1 VLLLASEAADDPEI
15 PESVR
20 KTFES
25 IRNNVS
31 LEARLID
38 DLLDLTRIAHGKL
51 TLEMKPLDL
60 HTVLREAIGIVSGEI
75 EEKGIELLVRLHPD
89 QTTVMGDMVRL
100 QQVFWNV
107 LKNAIKYTPTHG
119 QISIDTIPDLDG
131 EKVTVRM
138 TDSGIGLAD
147 QDLDRIFNAFSQAQ
161 PRNGGLGLGLTISR
175 RLIENL
181 GGTIRAASAGRNRGA
196 TFEIELPL
204 ARRSAATPS
213 PDGKLLPTAAIAIS
227 NRKSRALRILL
238 IEDHEPTRTTLQRLL
253 ARRKFKVTCRRL
265 RCEARALA
273 TDTNPEILISDL
285 GLPDGDGCT
294 LFQELRVELPNL
306 LGIALSG
313 YGMDDDL
320 ARSRAAGFATHL
332 TKPIDIDSLARA
344 LSSLSHHIERV
355 TRERIKLA
363 DSLVR
368 SLVRHQIQRSPPP
381 AAIVKTFPSPGVV
394 RTRQSATSIRSAE
407 A

>member
-1 VLLLASEAADDPEI
+1 
-15 PESVR
+15 
-20 KTFES
+20 
-25 IRNNVS
+25 
-31 LEARLID
+31 
-38 DLLDLTRIAHGKL
+38 
-51 TLEMKPLDL
+51 MKPLDL
-60 HTVLREAIGIVSGEI
+60 HTVLREAIGIVAGEI
-75 EEKGIELLVRLHPD
+75 EEKGIELLVRLHSD

-107 LKNAIKYTPTHG
+107 LKNAIKYTPIRG
-119 QISIDTIPDLDG
+119 QISIDTIRDPAG

-138 TDSGIGLAD
+138 TDSGIGLSD
-147 QDLDRIFNAFSQAQ
+147 EDLDRIFNAFSQAQ

-204 ARRSAATPS
+204 ARRPAATPS

-253 ARRKFKVTCRRL
+253 ARRKFKVTTAGSAA
-265 RCEARALA
+265 EARALA
-273 TDTNPEILISDL
+273 NDTNPEILISDL

-294 LFQELRVELPNL
+294 LFQELRDELPNL
-306 LGIALSG
+306 VGIALSG

-344 LSSLSHHIERV
+344 LSSL
-355 TRERIKLA
+355 T
-363 DSLVR
+363 
-368 SLVRHQIQRSPPP
+368 
-381 AAIVKTFPSPGVV
+381 
-394 RTRQSATSIRSAE
+394 ATLKE
-407 A
+407 